1 MAEPEQA
8 SFLKG
13 FPDALTI
20 AVITAAAYWFT
31 FRYETGYLGSFGIPA
46 QFVAVSFQT
55 VLVVATGLTAGIV
68 LLVLLFNLAGMFWPT
83 HPALR
88 DKVLRI
94 VLMLLYPAWLLIAT
108 GLGPR
113 TGSCM

>member
-13 FPDALTI
+13 FPDVLTI

-55 VLVVATGLTAGIV
+55 VL
-68 LLVLLFNLAGMFWPT
+68 LVLLFNLAGMFWPT

-88 DKVLRI
+88 DKVLLI

-108 GLGPR
+108 GLGLR